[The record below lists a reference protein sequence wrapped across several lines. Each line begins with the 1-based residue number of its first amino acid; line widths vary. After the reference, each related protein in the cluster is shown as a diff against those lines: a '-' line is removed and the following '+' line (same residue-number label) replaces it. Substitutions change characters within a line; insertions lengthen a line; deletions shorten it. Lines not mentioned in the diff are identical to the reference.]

1 MDQQNKVYQAEGVV
15 AQLLNVVM
23 ILQMHH
29 TDLLQELNN
38 IVEAGKPVSERL
50 YEICIAANFMLHL
63 SWLYGKVWGQWWWL
77 SATSA

>member
-38 IVEAGKPVSERL
+38 IMEVGKPVSELL
-50 YEICIAANFMLHL
+50 YEICIAANFVLRL
-63 SWLYGKVWGQWWWL
+63 SWLYGKVWGQW
-77 SATSA
+77 